1 MPISPPRDES
11 NTTVVCGEWGVL
23 KLYRRTDVGTQP
35 ELEIGHVLTTRGFA
49 HTPPVVGALE
59 HHQRHRGP
67 MALVLVQRLVPHK
80 RDAWEY
86 TLARL
91 RRDFRRARSSSAHV
105 PAVSLAMAALL
116 DGAVQEPP
124 PLAPQWFAPMLE
136 LARRLAQRTAELHL
150 TLAAETGDPASAP
163 EPLTAL
169 DRRPLYQS
177 LRNLTLPVFQT
188 PRQHWPTLARAA
200 QREASQVLAHEAEVL
215 GSFRTLLQR
224 PLTAKRIRCHG
235 NYHFKPVLCTGT
247 DLVII
252 DFEGEPA
259 RPLFERRLKRP
270 ALHEEKSSMKLSN
283 LLKAQVAVVLAVL
296 ILMGCGAMAG
306 RQSARAAA
314 DDTTITTK
322 VKSSLL
328 ADPVV
333 SAIAIDVDTTNG
345 VVSLNGIV
353 NSEQERQRAV
363 QLAQAVMGVK
373 RVDGCNLVVRR

>member
-1 MPISPPRDES
+1 
-11 NTTVVCGEWGVL
+11 
-23 KLYRRTDVGTQP
+23 
-35 ELEIGHVLTTRGFA
+35 
-49 HTPPVVGALE
+49 
-59 HHQRHRGP
+59 
-67 MALVLVQRLVPHK
+67 
-80 RDAWEY
+80 
-86 TLARL
+86 
-91 RRDFRRARSSSAHV
+91 
-105 PAVSLAMAALL
+105 MAALL
-116 DGAVQEPP
+116 DGAVQEPT
-124 PLAPQWFAPMLE
+124 PLARQWFAPMLE

-188 PRQHWPTLARAA
+188 LRQHWPTLARAA

-215 GSFRTLLQR
+215 GSFRALLQR

-235 NYHFKPVLCTGT
+235 NYHFKQVLCTGT

-306 RQSARAAA
+306 RQRARAAA

-363 QLAQAVMGVK
+363 QLAQAVTGVK
-373 RVDGCNLVVRR
+373 RVDGRNLVVRR